1 MLWCCGVVV
10 SWVTVRASSA
20 NVTFSCCAAS
30 LLLRKQL
37 VLLFHFI
44 ILFLGPSICA
54 MLSQLVRLTFD
65 QSHCGAFQRR
75 SRRTKH
81 ITFDWAGRHDIHQ
94 VRVVFR
100 NEGYNGVFIRPG
112 RELLS
117 LSLSLV
123 PKGTARSDL
132 NGPWWIPTPTNARCS
147 TRSTKRPGRQRQRKS
162 TSWWRRRRRQRPIS
176 GGPWWC
182 WW

>member
-1 MLWCCGVVV
+1 
-10 SWVTVRASSA
+10 
-20 NVTFSCCAAS
+20 
-30 LLLRKQL
+30 
-37 VLLFHFI
+37 
-44 ILFLGPSICA
+44 

-117 LSLSLV
+117 LSLSLSC
-123 PKGTARSDL
+123 PKARRGLTSTAHGGS
-132 NGPWWIPTPTNARCS
+132 P
-147 TRSTKRPGRQRQRKS
+147 RQRTRDARLDRPNVRDGNGSVNPPHGGGGGDGRGLSLEGLGGVGGDGGGGGGLAGYQSQSIDRMQRV
-162 TSWWRRRRRQRPIS
+162 TTRVLTA
-176 GGPWWC
+176 
-182 WW
+182 